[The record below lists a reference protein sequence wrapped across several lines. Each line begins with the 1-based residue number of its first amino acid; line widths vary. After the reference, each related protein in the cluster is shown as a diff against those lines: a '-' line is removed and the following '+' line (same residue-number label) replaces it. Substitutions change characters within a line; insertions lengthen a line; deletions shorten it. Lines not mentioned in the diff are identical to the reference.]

1 MGRTIN
7 KVILVGNVGADP
19 DVRETKNGTK
29 VVHMS
34 MATNRPP
41 YGDDPQER
49 TDWHR
54 LTLWARLAQFTE
66 DYVKKGDRIYVEGR
80 LEYDTYERD
89 GVSIP
94 TADVT
99 VRELVLLSSSN
110 AAVNLEEVE
119 AEEAAA

>member
-110 AAVNLEEVE
+110 PAVNLEEAE
-119 AEEAAA
+119 AAEAAA

>member
-7 KVILVGNVGADP
+7 KVILVGNVGTDP